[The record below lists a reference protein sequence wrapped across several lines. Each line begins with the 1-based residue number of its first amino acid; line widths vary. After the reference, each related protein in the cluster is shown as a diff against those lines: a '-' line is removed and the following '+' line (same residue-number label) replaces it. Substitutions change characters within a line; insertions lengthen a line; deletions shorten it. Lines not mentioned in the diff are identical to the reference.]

1 MANVRFLD
9 QVPVTAY
16 ANNSTLSGRVPRFLY
31 SGEILVVAEND
42 QLYGYDFFNFGTVII
57 EAGKAVTV
65 GNETYYSD
73 GLLQIATILT
83 NEGVIENNGILI
95 NSEDGSNI

>member
-16 ANNSTLSGRVPRFLY
+16 ATNPSISGRVPRFLY
-31 SGEILVVAEND
+31 AGETLIVKEND
-42 QLYGYDFFNFGTVII
+42 QLYGFDFFNFGLVVI
-57 EAGKAVTV
+57 ESGSAVTV
-65 GNETYYSD
+65 GNQTYYSD

-83 NEGVIENNGILI
+83 NEGTIENNGVLV
-95 NSEDGSNI
+95 NSEDGNNF

>member
-9 QVPVTAY
+9 QVPVVAY
-16 ANNSTLSGRVPRFLY
+16 ANNSSLSGRVPRFLY

-57 EAGKAVTV
+57 EEGNEVTV
-65 GNETYYSD
+65 GDEIYYSH
-73 GLLQIATILT
+73 GLLQIGTTLT
-83 NEGVIENNGILI
+83 NNGLITNNGILI
-95 NSEDGSNI
+95 NSEEGNNI